1 MERNRAILLGLT
13 TTGQKENHW
22 TRKVAEIDKLKIKKI
37 ALFPTVLDLEER
49 KKLYMLL
56 EKTGLESIPHVH
68 LRDDDMDE
76 KEVEYLLKR
85 YKVKVFNLHPRSR
98 AYAFLDRYPQY
109 RQMTFVENL
118 YRVVGGEKFDEA
130 SFEKHNVAGICLDLA
145 HLQSEKILFPKKY
158 QKRIKLLDK
167 YPIGCNHISG
177 IRKIPFLW
185 REKLVYDTHF
195 VSKISELDY
204 LKEFPLRYFSDII
217 SIELENSLAE
227 QMKFREYIKNII
239 EKKCRQ

>member
-1 MERNRAILLGLT
+1 MEKDREILLGLT

-37 ALFPTVLDLEER
+37 ALFPTVLGPEER
-49 KKLYMLL
+49 KRLYTLL

-68 LRDDDMDE
+68 LRDDDMSE
-76 KEVEYLLKR
+76 EEIEYLIRR
-85 YKVKVFNLHPRSR
+85 YKVKVFNLHPRPK
-98 AYAFLDRYPQY
+98 AYTFLDRYPQY
-109 RQMTFVENL
+109 RPIIFFENL
-118 YRVVGGEKFDEA
+118 YRVIRDEKFDEA
-130 SFEKHNVAGICLDLA
+130 SFEKHKVAGICLDLA
-145 HLQSEKILFPKKY
+145 HLKSEEILFPKRY

-185 REKLVYDTHF
+185 EGKLIYDTHF

-204 LKEFPLRYFSDII
+204 LKEFSLRYFSDII

-227 QMKFREYIKNII
+227 QVKFKEHIKDII
-239 EKKCRQ
+239 KKKCQP